1 MSICLSVG
9 GLIID
14 YNGFVIH
21 NNNKDI
27 ANNSSFDWQDN
38 KKMYNP
44 KNEQFDEQFGTGA
57 SMVLTALYFNVKNQP
72 DFFQVSKLT
81 GQQLSKLSGAS
92 PRTVE
97 NILARMEAQDLI
109 TKIHNGNYRSIY
121 LNPHKLLGGIIDI
134 CENNAEVL
142 KQRAYKF
149 IKQAKDVFKND

>member
-1 MSICLSVG
+1 M
-9 GLIID
+9 II
-14 YNGFVIH
+14 
-21 NNNKDI
+21 KDKE
-27 ANNSSFDWQDN
+27 SFD
-38 KKMYNP
+38 KKY
-44 KNEQFDEQFGTGA
+44 GIGA
-57 SMVLTALYFNVKNQP
+57 SMVLTALYFDVKNKP

-97 NILARMEAQDLI
+97 NILDRMEAQDLI

-134 CENNAEVL
+134 CENNESLL
-142 KQRAYKF
+142 KERAYKF